1 MAGRPKTRL
10 EGIALENSG
19 KNITY
24 LIQCVRPS
32 LLSNFNLYKENST
45 FPTLATTGTV
55 LRQAKNGKR
64 VTEETLIQISRA
76 FSLYLK
82 DSEKEIT
89 PEDLQLSPAEFKE
102 EFPAGGFKQT
112 TNSSRLSPQS
122 LVANKLFYGYYLLP
136 DSPYIAYQAYFKIFY
151 NPRTKKYCAT
161 MLRGIKNYE
170 DFPVKCFRSCFE
182 GTDPKQLAKCY
193 DNLIS
198 KSGEKSS
205 LHLYTAEDSDIQIT
219 ERSIQIRFISYESKP
234 RYCYM
239 CWNINIIQKANL
251 TSYDGGVAL
260 CMNSNDGR
268 GEVICTY
275 KLGLEAVYRKFSKK
289 ELENTRLNI
298 LSPRL
303 LQELSGDIRNGT
315 MVLDNSQDNRWYNY
329 TEESSNRMDPS
340 NSDPDLTPDIDL
352 KKLMDTV
359 VKLEHAYNSVLHRL
373 ENLLDEHEKK

>member
-1 MAGRPKTRL
+1 MAGRPKTSL

-24 LIQCVRPS
+24 LIQCVKPS

-45 FPTLATTGTV
+45 FPTLAITGSV
-55 LRQAKNGKR
+55 LRQAKNGNR
-64 VTEETLIQISRA
+64 VTVETLIQISRA

-82 DSEKEIT
+82 DSKKEIT
-89 PEDLQLSPAEFKE
+89 TDDLQLSPAEFQKK
-102 EFPAGGFKQT
+102 FPANKFKQT

-122 LVANKLFYGYYLLP
+122 LVENKLFYGYYLLP
-136 DSPYIAYQAYFKIFY
+136 DSPYIAHQAYFKIFY
-151 NPRTKKYCAT
+151 NPNTKKYSAT

-170 DFPVKCFRSCFE
+170 DFPVTSFRDCFE

-193 DNLIS
+193 DDLIS

-205 LHLYTAEDSDIQIT
+205 LHLYTAEHSDIQIT
-219 ERSIQIRFISYESKP
+219 EHSIQIRFISYESRP

-260 CMNSNDGR
+260 CIESNDGR
-268 GEVICTY
+268 GDVICAY
-275 KLGLEAVYRKFSKK
+275 KLGLEAVHKKFYKK
-289 ELENTRLNI
+289 SLENTRLNI
-298 LSPRL
+298 QSPRL
-303 LQELSGDIRNGT
+303 IQELSGDIRNGT
-315 MVLDNSQDNRWYNY
+315 MVLDNSQDTCWYNY
-329 TEESSNRMDPS
+329 TEDISNRINPFDS
-340 NSDPDLTPDIDL
+340 NPDVTPDIDL

-359 VKLEHAYNSVLHRL
+359 IKLEHAYNSVLHRL